1 MRRIPSQLALVATA
15 FACMLALVACGS
27 SAPVLQYVT
36 ITPVAGVAQAL
47 VGSGSCGGD
56 TVNFTASAYYSDG
69 SIKDGTSLVT
79 WGSSNTTVA
88 TISVGG
94 VATAVSP
101 GTTTI
106 TASAAGT
113 PGASSNLTVTAASA
127 STVAISPSPAPPL
140 PLGPA
145 TNPTTQ
151 QYRLTGTF
159 GSGGT
164 EDLTTAATWASSNTG
179 VATIGATP

>member
-36 ITPVAGVAQAL
+36 ISPATATIS
-47 VGSGSCGGD
+47 VG
-56 TVNFTASAYYSDG
+56 TTQQFTASAYYSDG

-79 WGSSNTTVA
+79 WGSSPTTVA
-88 TISVGG
+88 TIDSGG
-94 VATAVSP
+94 VATAVAP

-113 PGASSNLTVTAASA
+113 PGASSNLTVTAAST
-127 STVAISPSPAPPL
+127 STLAISP
-140 PLGPA
+140 GP
-145 TNPTTQ
+145 T
-151 QYRLTGTF
+151 
-159 GSGGT
+159 S
-164 EDLTTAATWASSNTG
+164 
-179 VATIGATP
+179 V